1 MAFITVGKE
10 NTADISLYYEDHG
23 SGPAVVLLSGWP
35 LDSRSWEP
43 QVHPLL
49 QAGHRVIS
57 YDRRGFGQ
65 SSRPTE
71 GYDFDTLASDL
82 DKLLTELD
90 VREATLVGFSLGTGE
105 LARYIGTYGTGRL
118 KGCVFIES
126 LAPSFVKSDENPNGV
141 DQATI
146 DTIRQAILDDRP
158 AWLTGLLGDFLNLD
172 ELLGKRV
179 SEETV
184 RNSWNAGAG
193 ASPWATWACVLTWLE
208 DFHQDIKRID
218 IPALILHGTADRI
231 LSVQGQG
238 RRMHAALPDA
248 HYAEIEGGPARHVR
262 HPRQGGQPGAAGVP
276 AQQRSRPRGWLNP
289 PLPPRRRLSLAHYAA
304 IGQQLNQSG
313 GPPCAAPQA
322 TPSSRPTRSRA
333 SSSAPNSST
342 AHPQSPDGR
351 SCRCSPRSR
360 AASSRAGTSIQG
372 KKSGTSSP
380 GRCR

>member
-1 MAFITVGKE
+1 MGTITVGRE
-10 NTADISLYYEDHG
+10 NTTPIELYYEDHG
-23 SGPAVVLLSGWP
+23 SGPAIVLLHGWP

-118 KGCVFIES
+118 KACVFIES

-146 DTIRQAILDDRP
+146 DAVRQAILDDRP

-208 DFHQDIKRID
+208 DFHQDIKRIN

-248 HYAEIEGGPARHVR
+248 HYAEIEGGPHVMCVTHAKEVNR
-262 HPRQGGQPGAAGVP
+262 ELLAFLRSSVPDRAAG
-276 AQQRSRPRGWLNP
+276 
-289 PLPPRRRLSLAHYAA
+289 
-304 IGQQLNQSG
+304 
-313 GPPCAAPQA
+313 
-322 TPSSRPTRSRA
+322 
-333 SSSAPNSST
+333 
-342 AHPQSPDGR
+342 
-351 SCRCSPRSR
+351 
-360 AASSRAGTSIQG
+360 
-372 KKSGTSSP
+372 
-380 GRCR
+380 